1 GDGNIHFNVLP
12 PLDLAD
18 GEARARGEEI
28 TAGLYDI
35 AVRLGGSISAEHG
48 IGRSRAR
55 EFWAGLSPAHRRM
68 AAALKTALDPK
79 GVMNPGCLLPST
91 ERFL

>member
-1 GDGNIHFNVLP
+1 
-12 PLDLAD
+12 
-18 GEARARGEEI
+18 
-28 TAGLYDI
+28 
-35 AVRLGGSISAEHG
+35 GSISAEHG